1 MCAVERGGNLTGIEE
16 RVRQYLIERAK
27 STDPAH
33 PFQSKITYGDLCG
46 AIDPDQHYWSYPRFR
61 GIGTVLGRV
70 STVEHDQ
77 GRPMLSA
84 LVVQAV
90 SLKVGKGFAGLGRD
104 LGFQIQ
110 PGEEQAFWRNQ
121 LEDVVRYWTGDGK
134 ETGDYAPKDRALALL
149 ANISDEV
156 TEVRRLLSASQR

>member
-1 MCAVERGGNLTGIEE
+1 MCAAERGYSLSAIEE

-27 STDPAH
+27 RADPAH
-33 PFQSKITYGDLCG
+33 PFQSKITYGDLCD

-70 STVEHDQ
+70 STVEHDH

-84 LVVQAV
+84 LVVQAGN
-90 SLKVGKGFAGLGRD
+90 LQVGKGFAGLGRD

-110 PGEEQAFWRNQ
+110 PGEERAFWRNE
-121 LEDVVRYWTGDGK
+121 LEEVVLYWTGQGK
-134 ETGDYAPKDRALALL
+134 ETADHSPKDRALALL
-149 ANISDEV
+149 TNISEEV
-156 TEVRRLLSASQR
+156 IEVRRLLGAAQV